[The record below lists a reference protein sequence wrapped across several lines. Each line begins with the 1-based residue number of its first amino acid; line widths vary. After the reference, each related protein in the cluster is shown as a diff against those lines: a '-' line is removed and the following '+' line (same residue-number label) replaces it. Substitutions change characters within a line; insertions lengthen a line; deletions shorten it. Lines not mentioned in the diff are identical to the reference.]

1 MARGAALLA
10 LLLVAGPAVAGK
22 VYKFVD
28 ADGIVH
34 YTDRKPPDD
43 TPMDIISVRA
53 EVQDIV
59 ALRLDGGG
67 DMPTRRAMVTNRID
81 GPVQVELTFGSQQ
94 NITATPPLPLRT
106 VVAGNSERA
115 VASFASAD
123 PTQPASLAL
132 QLRAVPGDPAAEPQ
146 DVDYRLPVGGSEWRI
161 DQGFDG
167 TFSHSEPASRY
178 AIDIAV
184 DEGTPVLAARGG
196 VVMQVEDEFEGAG
209 LDLEKFGA
217 RANHVRVLHED
228 GSMGVYAHLQPDS
241 VLVRPGRRVQAG
253 QRLGASG
260 NTGYSTGPHLHFA
273 VQVNAGMALESI
285 PFVLVDAAGAVV
297 GIPGQR

>member
-1 MARGAALLA
+1 MIALA
-10 LLLVAGPAVAGK
+10 LALVFAAGDASAGK
-22 VYKFVD
+22 VYKYVD

-34 YTDRKPPDD
+34 YTDRKPADD
-43 TPMDIISVRA
+43 TSAEIISVRA

-59 ALRLDGGG
+59 ALRLDADGSGEG
-67 DMPTRRAMVTNRID
+67 MRRRALVTNRIA
-81 GPVQVELTFGSQQ
+81 GPVQIELLFDRNE
-94 NITATPPLPLRT
+94 NILAEPALPLRT
-106 VVAGNSERA
+106 VVAAESERS
-115 VASFASAD
+115 VATFASAD
-123 PTQPASLAL
+123 IYAPASLS
-132 QLRAVPGDPAAEPQ
+132 LRMHAVPGDPAAVPAE
-146 DVDYRLPVGGSEWRI
+146 VDYVLPVDATDWRI

-167 TFSHSEPASRY
+167 GFSHSEPASRY

-184 DEGTPVLAARGG
+184 DEGTPVLAARAG

-228 GSMGVYAHLQPDS
+228 GTMAVYAHLQPDS
-241 VLVRPGRRVQAG
+241 VLVRPGRRVAVG

-273 VQVNAGMALESI
+273 VQVNAGMVLEAV
-285 PFVLVDAAGAVV
+285 PFALVDAKGVLV
-297 GIPGQR
+297 EIPGQQ